1 MMMRPLAPAFAS
13 FRIRSCT
20 FGRSQRGDEQLSVA
34 HLAAV
39 SGEVVEEMDQVG
51 TEVGIGAE
59 QAEVLVETG
68 RVGL

>member
-1 MMMRPLAPAFAS
+1 
-13 FRIRSCT
+13 
-20 FGRSQRGDEQLSVA
+20 
-34 HLAAV
+34 
-39 SGEVVEEMDQVG
+39 VVEEMDQVG